1 MLSFI
6 RALLS
11 KQVWV
16 MLITICLIQAN
27 YAAEKNQI
35 DKRLQY
41 GLERAAQFAVYPTA
55 CEVYAKIDFDRQ
67 NVRVREAVDF
77 GNSVNSV
84 EVVIRPRGGNTVIAG
99 GKLKIVNGKSDE
111 LRLAMPEINKQSG
124 KYDIVFIFDRNG
136 EKVEFALP
144 FERQVFQWEGSKLGL
159 DNSVPAPFEPVKA
172 TDSSVQVVLRQMK
185 MNGFGLFDSI
195 IANGKELLAAP
206 MTLRYETADG
216 RIKTILAES
225 PNLAES
231 VPDHAVHTGKGG
243 DDNIGYEVRS
253 TTEID
258 GMTKVEMTLLPG
270 SSPVKVNKLWIDIP
284 LKNSE
289 MSLMH
294 QTVDGPRINYA
305 GTTPEGQGRIWTSA
319 QAKRYLRWQN
329 TFTPYI
335 WLGSE
340 VEGLA
345 WFAENDRGWLT
356 VKGGSKE
363 PVQEIIRNGDTLTL
377 RIYLINHPSIIKER
391 HSLVFGLQ
399 ASPTKPMP
407 VNWRAEQVNIA
418 SCSGPV
424 VPWGGIHCGSMLPY
438 KNDWRIVEVIQNSIK
453 NGKIDK
459 SGMEQLKKELNPP
472 KVFGDKDWVWMN
484 EYFAK
489 RYVNTDLPPMV
500 YSSENSASMVTD
512 EWKTFQDEWGLSLY
526 TPRQWPDWTI
536 FAQGSNQSP
545 SVEVNS
551 AASYRDFAT
560 WVQDQWLRRGIGI
573 YWDNNRTRVSF
584 NPRNSAAYFTEDGA
598 IQPALELWSLRELHK
613 RTYKILAKYR
623 ETYGPGLHWSCHMT
637 NTLMLPLHS
646 WATVILDNE
655 ESRTEAFDP
664 AFVRTESTG
673 FQVGAHGYSLK
684 HLYGENNAVVKP
696 LDEKQ
701 KAKISWGM
709 RMVHELAR
717 CGAAGGSALAK
728 GDRRSPEQE
737 KIVRNFGY
745 GRDDVKITNYWNRDA
760 SMNVTPN
767 EVKWIMLEHKDGR
780 RMYVLSSYSV
790 TPVKVAIECESALSA
805 RNVVD
810 AETGEALG
818 SWNGKKFE
826 IPMPGPY
833 GVRIIEVK

>member
-16 MLITICLIQAN
+16 MLITVCLIQAN

-35 DKRLQY
+35 DKRLRY

-144 FERQVFQWEGSKLGL
+144 FERQIFPWEGCKTGL

-172 TDSSVQVVLRQMK
+172 DDSSVQVVLRRMK

-216 RIKTILAES
+216 QIKTIPAEN
-225 PNLAES
+225 PKLAES
-231 VPDHAVHTGKGG
+231 VPNHAVHTGKGG

-258 GMTKVEMTLLPG
+258 GMTKVEMTILPG
-270 SSPVKVNKLWIDIP
+270 SKPAKISKMWIDIP

-289 MSLMH
+289 MPLMH
-294 QTVDGPRINYA
+294 EVVDGPRINYA

-319 QAKRYLRWQN
+319 QAKRYLNWQN

-407 VNWRAEQVNIA
+407 ANWRTEQVNIP

-424 VPWGGIHCGSMLPY
+424 VPWGGIHCGSMHPY
-438 KNDWRIVEVIQNSIK
+438 KNDWRIVEIIQNSIK
-453 NGKIDK
+453 NGKVDK

-484 EYFAK
+484 DYFAK

-551 AASYRDFAT
+551 AASYRDFAA

-598 IQPALELWSLRELHK
+598 VQPALELWNLRELHK
-613 RTYKILAKYR
+613 RTYRILAVHR

-655 ESRTEAFDP
+655 DSKTDTYDP

-717 CGAAGGSALAK
+717 CGASGGSAMAK

-745 GRDDVKITNYWNRDA
+745 GSDDVKITNYWNRDA
-760 SMNVTPN
+760 RLNVTPKA
-767 EVKWIMLEHKDGR
+767 VKWIMLEHKDGR

-790 TPVKVAIECESALSA
+790 TPVKVAIECDSALSG
-805 RNVVD
+805 RNVID

-818 SWNGKKFE
+818 SWNGKTFE
-826 IPMPGPY
+826 IPVPGPY